1 VRGVPG
7 KVARRGDLRLPL
19 SAQENMAEN
28 VPEMPPHLVQ
38 FLLGGQALVVA
49 TVNEQGA
56 PLTTLMTWAVA
67 RNPRTLALA
76 VDTRGR
82 AMRNIRSNGKVAI
95 EVLGDDLCY
104 GLRGTAVVEKE
115 LMHSAPFPCALV
127 AVRIEEVRDHAAA
140 GVQFRGP
147 SYSFHADKEHR
158 KGVEEAIFEELKGPT
173 PTI

>member
-1 VRGVPG
+1 
-7 KVARRGDLRLPL
+7 
-19 SAQENMAEN
+19 MAEN
-28 VPEMPPHLVQ
+28 APEMPPHLVQ

-49 TVNEQGA
+49 TVDEQDA

-67 RNPRTLALA
+67 RNPRTLTLA

-82 AMRNIRSNGKVAI
+82 AMGNIRSNGKVAV

-104 GLRGTAVVEKE
+104 GLRGTAVIEKK
-115 LMHSAPFPCALV
+115 LMHSTPFPCALV

-147 SYSFHADKEHR
+147 SYSFHTDKEHR
-158 KGVEEAIFEELKGPT
+158 KGVEEGIFEELKGPP

>member
-1 VRGVPG
+1 
-7 KVARRGDLRLPL
+7 
-19 SAQENMAEN
+19 MAEN
-28 VPEMPPHLVQ
+28 PSEMPPHLVQ

-49 TVNEQGA
+49 TADEQGA

-67 RNPRTLALA
+67 RNPQTLTLA

-82 AMRNIRSNGKVAI
+82 AMRNIRRNSKVAI
-95 EVLGDDLCY
+95 EVLGDDICY

-115 LMHSAPFPCALV
+115 LMQSAPFPCALV

-147 SYSFHADKEHR
+147 SYSFHPDKEHR
-158 KGVEEAIFEELKGPT
+158 RGVEEEIFAELKGPA